1 MLNDQ
6 KTNTGITQEKKQ
18 NRYGWIFVS
27 AASVLLVFFNLY
39 PILNAIQMSLMSGKG
54 NQLTFAGLNNFARM
68 LQDVTLRK
76 AFFNTTLYL
85 VVQVPIMLTLGL
97 IMAVMLQ
104 NKLLRFKG
112 FFRTAL
118 FMPCITSS
126 VAYALVLST
135 IFANGGMVNNL
146 LLKLGLISEPILWQ
160 NDPFWSKIL
169 IIIVITWRWT
179 GYNAVFYIA
188 ALQNIDPSIY
198 EAAALDGANSY
209 QKLRFIIAPMLR
221 PIIIFT
227 SIMSTIGTL
236 QLFDEVFNITTGGPA
251 NATLTISMYVYNLC
265 FKFVPDFG
273 YASAIAFVV
282 FIIIAVLSAL
292 QMKIGDKE

>member
-1 MLNDQ
+1 MKDQ
-6 KTNTGITQEKKQ
+6 LINTRISQEKKQ

-27 AASVLLVFFNLY
+27 AASVLLVFFYLY

-54 NQLTFAGLNNFARM
+54 SQLTFSGLENFARM
-68 LQDVTLRK
+68 LQDATFRK

-104 NKLLRFKG
+104 SKSLRGKG

-135 IFANGGMVNNL
+135 IFANGGLVNNL
-146 LLKLGLISEPILWQ
+146 LLNVGLISEPILWQ

-179 GYNAVFYIA
+179 GYNAIFYIA
-188 ALQNIDPSIY
+188 GLQNIDPTIY
-198 EAAALDGANSY
+198 EAADLDGATPF
-209 QKLRFIIAPMLR
+209 QKLRYITAPMLR

-227 SIMSTIGTL
+227 SVMSTIGTL
-236 QLFDEVFNITTGGPA
+236 QLFDEVYNITQGGPA
-251 NATLTISMYVYNLC
+251 NSTLTISMYVYNIC
-265 FKFVPDFG
+265 FKYVPDFG
-273 YASAIAFVV
+273 YAAAISLIV
-282 FIIIAVLSAL
+282 FIIIAILSAL

>member
-1 MLNDQ
+1 MKEQL
-6 KTNTGITQEKKQ
+6 ITTRISQEKKQ
-18 NRYGWIFVS
+18 NRYGWTFVS
-27 AASVLLVFFNLY
+27 AAGVLLVFFNLY
-39 PILNAIQMSLMSGKG
+39 PILDAIRMALMSGKG
-54 NQLTFAGLNNFARM
+54 TQLSFAGLENFTRM
-68 LQDVTLRK
+68 LQDATLRK
-76 AFFNTTLYL
+76 AFFNTILYL
-85 VVQVPIMLTLGL
+85 VLQVPIMLTLGL

-104 NKLLRFKG
+104 NKAIRCKG

-118 FMPCITSS
+118 FLPCITSS

-135 IFANGGMVNNL
+135 IFANGGLVNTALINV
-146 LLKLGLISEPILWQ
+146 GLISEPILWQ

-188 ALQNIDPSIY
+188 GLQNIDPSIY
-198 EAAALDGANSY
+198 EAADLDGATPL
-209 QKLRFIIAPMLR
+209 QKLRFITAPMLR

-227 SIMSTIGTL
+227 SVMSTIGTL
-236 QLFDEVFNITTGGPA
+236 QLFDEVYNITTGGPA
-251 NATLTISMYVYNLC
+251 NATLTISMYEYNLC

-273 YASAIAFVV
+273 YASAISFVV
-282 FIIIAVLSAL
+282 FIMIAALSAL